1 LVKSLISGRLIGC
14 ENFDFGEVYGQIFL
28 ENIQYMW
35 VHRTSIVCVCYY
47 LQPGTINAG
56 SVLAKWLNNKIG
68 KDWSF
73 LVPAHCFPFFSPTL
87 V

>member
-1 LVKSLISGRLIGC
+1 MSFKSALSSCPSVCPKYLVKSLISGRLIEC
-14 ENFDFGEVYGQIFL
+14 EHFDFGEVYGQIFL

-56 SVLAKWLNNKIG
+56 SVLAK
-68 KDWSF
+68 
-73 LVPAHCFPFFSPTL
+73 
-87 V
+87 